1 MSNSLSGTQFKEAS
15 LGRRLW
21 ALFLDSSA
29 SWLLALFLEP
39 HDMSK
44 RLILQMGILFIE
56 ISVLTSLRGASFGQS
71 AARLKVIDAN
81 DGSALPIPRVLLRTL
96 MIVLVLPAIFRSGGR
111 SVHDIVARSVVVRF
125 YKIVS

>member
-71 AARLKVIDAN
+71 AARLKVIDVN
-81 DGSALPIPRVLLRTL
+81 DGSALPIPRIEDPSNINPSVNTASSKDSTGTL
-96 MIVLVLPAIFRSGGR
+96 
-111 SVHDIVARSVVVRF
+111 
-125 YKIVS
+125 K